1 MNTSSQQITQLYL
14 FHFKKHRFW
23 AFSQMGLGYR
33 HLVDVSGLSFV
44 KLLGTGGGS
53 GFSLRPDFST
63 YGLLLVWKNA
73 DFARAFEDNI
83 LLKAYKERAFS
94 YRKLGLQNYK
104 SQGLW
109 SGQQPFEAGT
119 AMRPDAPVAI
129 ITRATLRWNRLWSFW
144 RNVPKASR
152 SIEAAKGV
160 TFFKGIGEWP
170 FIQQATISLWIHQ
183 EAVMEFAYRQKAH
196 AEIVKKTR
204 QKKWYAEDLFAR
216 FHVLDEETHSR

>member
-1 MNTSSQQITQLYL
+1 
-14 FHFKKHRFW
+14 
-23 AFSQMGLGYR
+23 MGLGYR
-33 HLVDVSGLSFV
+33 HLVHVSGLSFV

-73 DFARAFEDNI
+73 DYAEAFEDNT

-170 FIQQATISLWIHQ
+170 FIQQATISLWTNQ
-183 EAVMEFAYRQKAH
+183 KAVMEFAYRQKAH

-216 FHVLDEETHSR
+216 FHVLDEETQSR